1 LIFLDT
7 HVAVWLHQGNKDIF
21 PESVTGI
28 INSEELM
35 ISPAVRLEL
44 EFLYEIKRISYK
56 SETILSDLKR
66 IIGLNTAPVSFGDLI
81 NEACRIKWT
90 RDPFDRMITA
100 HAHLGRHLL
109 LTKDRKISSYY
120 PDAVWD

>member
-7 HVAVWLHQGNKDIF
+7 HVAVWLHQGNKDLF
-21 PESVTGI
+21 PEPVTSI
-28 INSEELM
+28 INTEELL

-44 EFLYEIKRISYK
+44 EFLYEINRIAYK
-56 SETILSDLKR
+56 SDDIFSDLKR
-66 IIGLNTAPVSFGDLI
+66 TIGLDTAPVSFNDLI
-81 NEACRIKWT
+81 SEACRIKWT

-100 HAHLGRHLL
+100 HASLGRHRL
-109 LTKDRKISSYY
+109 LTKDRKISSYF